1 MNVYSAVLTYFDI
14 VKVQAE
20 SKEDALKQLW
30 NSVDRNKVVDI
41 QIAIDV
47 EDLNS
52 CEATQC
58 NK

>member
-30 NSVDRNKVVDI
+30 NSVNRNKVVDI

-52 CEATQC
+52 CEET
-58 NK
+58 